1 MSSMDNQIRNNTV
14 DIQNRLE
21 ELTITV
27 QAQNVII
34 SDINEALIRTEEL
47 CVQLKYIIENRL
59 Y

>member
-1 MSSMDNQIRNNTV
+1 MPSMSDQIRNNTV

-27 QAQNVII
+27 QAQAVII
-34 SDINEALIRTEEL
+34 SDINEALIRTEDL
-47 CVQLKYIIENRL
+47 CKQLKYIIENRL